1 MKSSRSSKQLGSNFD
16 DFLKEEGL
24 LEHAEAVA
32 IKRFISYQI
41 EQEMKLRKVSKSDL
55 AARMKTSLPA
65 LEKLLDP
72 RYSKVTIH
80 TLERAA
86 AALGKKLKIELA

>member
-1 MKSSRSSKQLGSNFD
+1 MNSKHLGSNFD
-16 DFLKEEGL
+16 DFLKEERL

-55 AARMKTSLPA
+55 AARMKTTVPA
-65 LEKLLDP
+65 LEKFLDP
-72 RYSKVTIH
+72 GNSKVTLL

-86 AALGKKLKIELA
+86 TALGKKLKIELA

>member
-1 MKSSRSSKQLGSNFD
+1 MNSKHLGSNFD
-16 DFLKEEGL
+16 NFLQEERL

-32 IKRFISYQI
+32 IKRVIAFQI

-55 AARMKTSLPA
+55 AARMKTSLLT

-72 RYSKVTIH
+72 GNSKVTIH
-80 TLERAA
+80 TLNGQP
-86 AALGKKLKIELA
+86 LHWGKNLK

>member
-1 MKSSRSSKQLGSNFD
+1 MNSKHLGSNFD
-16 DFLKEEGL
+16 DFLQEERL

-32 IKRFISYQI
+32 IKRVIAFQI

-55 AARMKTSLPA
+55 AARMKTSLLT

-72 RYSKVTIH
+72 GNSKVTIH

-86 AALGKKLKIELA
+86 IALGKKLKIELA

>member
-1 MKSSRSSKQLGSNFD
+1 MNTKHLGSNFD
-16 DFLKEEGL
+16 DFLQENGL

-32 IKRFISYQI
+32 IKRVISYQI
-41 EQEMKLRKVSKSDL
+41 EQEMKLSKVSKSVL

-72 RYSKVTIH
+72 GNSKVTIH

-86 AALGKKLKIELA
+86 IALGKKLKIELA

>member
-1 MKSSRSSKQLGSNFD
+1 MNTKYLGSNFD
-16 DFLKEEGL
+16 DFLQEDGL
-24 LEHAEAVA
+24 LEHVEAVA
-32 IKRFISYQI
+32 IKRVISYQI
-41 EQEMKLRKVSKSDL
+41 EQEMKLRKVSKSVL

-72 RYSKVTIH
+72 GNSKVTIH

-86 AALGKKLKIELA
+86 IALGKKLKIELA